1 MAAETGLNSALKWRK
16 SSASSGSGECVEVA
30 KRGVSV
36 LVRDSR
42 YPSTAVLSFGPE
54 QWVAFLSRV
63 RGDATEE
70 ANVSRG

>member
-1 MAAETGLNSALKWRK
+1 MAAETGLNSALEWRK
-16 SSASSGSGECVEVA
+16 SSTSAGSGECVEVA
-30 KRGVSV
+30 KRGVSI

-42 YPSTAVLSFGPE
+42 NPSSAVLSFGRE

-70 ANVSRG
+70 AKVSRG